1 MGQEVYTLFEMLERI
16 SSRDVYGDTLV
27 ELGKKR
33 EDVVVLTAD
42 LAHSNKTL
50 KFWQAYPDRFFN
62 VGIAEQNMM
71 DISAGLA
78 LEGKMPYVSTMSA
91 FASMRACE
99 QIRTSIC
106 YPNLNVRIVATHG
119 GLTAGLGATHY
130 GQEDLAIVRSMPNM
144 TVIAPGDPKQVDK
157 ILHASLDHKGPMYI
171 RIGRGSEP
179 VLYNEDY
186 DYEIGKA
193 IVIGEGS
200 DITLIACGSA
210 IINAVEAAKK
220 LEHDYGISVGVIDMN
235 TIKPL
240 DTEAVLKAAKKS
252 GAIMTVEDHTIIGG
266 LGGAVSETLAEAGIG
281 LKFKRLG
288 IPDVFAGTGSPDELH
303 EKLGYSADGVAEAVR
318 ELLK

>member
-27 ELGKKR
+27 ELGR
-33 EDVVVLTAD
+33 QRDDVVVLTAD

-50 KFWQAYPDRFFN
+50 KFCKAFPERFFN

-71 DISAGLA
+71 DIAAGLA

-91 FASMRACE
+91 FASMRSCE
-99 QIRTSIC
+99 QVRTSIC

-157 ILHASLDHKGPMYI
+157 ILHATLDHKGPIYI

-179 VLYNEDY
+179 VLYQEDY
-186 DYEIGKA
+186 DYVIGKG

-210 IINAVEAAKK
+210 ITSAIGAAKL
-220 LEHDYGISVGVIDMN
+220 LEHNGGISVGVIDMN

-240 DTEAVLKAAKKS
+240 DTEVVLKAAKKS
-252 GAIMTVEDHTIIGG
+252 GVIMTVEDHTIIGG
-266 LGGAVSETLAEAGIG
+266 LGSAVAETLAEAGIG
-281 LKFKRLG
+281 TKFKRLG

-303 EKLGYSADGVAEAVR
+303 EKLGYSASRIEGAVK